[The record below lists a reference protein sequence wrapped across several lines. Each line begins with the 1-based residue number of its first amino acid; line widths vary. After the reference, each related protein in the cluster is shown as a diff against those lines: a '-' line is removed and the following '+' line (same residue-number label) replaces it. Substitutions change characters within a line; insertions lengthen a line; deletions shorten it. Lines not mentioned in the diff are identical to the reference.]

1 MHVLISIN
9 LFPLNLCFHTD
20 CVFVILV
27 LKLFCRDVV
36 VLRDFQ
42 FIKQILEFFR
52 NTVHKASDLY
62 ALYRLHKAQIFVLH
76 RQISY
81 TWLSSHPRKFSSD
94 CDLAMSEEGK
104 EGNKHRCCLN
114 EQIQEAW
121 KTMGL
126 YPLLYPVKYR
136 VL

>member
-1 MHVLISIN
+1 M
-9 LFPLNLCFHTD
+9 LCID
-20 CVFVILV
+20 YI
-27 LKLFCRDVV
+27 KLRFLSCID
-36 VLRDFQ
+36 
-42 FIKQILEFFR
+42 K
-52 NTVHKASDLY
+52 
-62 ALYRLHKAQIFVLH
+62 
-76 RQISY
+76 ISY

-126 YPLLYPVKYR
+126 YPLLYPMKYR